1 MQKLLSFLPELFGPV
16 LAWRIGLKPLR
27 VLLRVLARALVGVGT
42 LFAFYLFGFPV
53 VPNLVTLCVC
63 AVFGL
68 PGTALILALSALL

>member
-1 MQKLLSFLPELFGPV
+1 MQKLLSSLPELFGPV

-27 VLLRVLARALVGVGT
+27 VLLRVLVRALIGVGA
-42 LFAFYLFGFPV
+42 LFAAFIFGFPV

-68 PGTALILALSALL
+68 PGTALILALSVLI